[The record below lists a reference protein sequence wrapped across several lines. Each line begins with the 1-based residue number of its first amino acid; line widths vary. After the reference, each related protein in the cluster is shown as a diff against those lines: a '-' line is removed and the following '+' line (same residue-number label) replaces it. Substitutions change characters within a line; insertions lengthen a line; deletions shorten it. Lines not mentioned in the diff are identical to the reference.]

1 MLLHWIWFALRGG
14 ISDREKLLLLEHF
27 STPEQIYFADDQVIS
42 QIPNIRPEASAALM
56 DKRLT
61 EAESVLDTCARKQI
75 HILTYQDA
83 AYPDRLRS
91 IADPPMV
98 LYYKGSVPEL
108 SGRPTIA
115 VVGTRRASDYGLRVA
130 RRLGYQI
137 GMCGGV
143 VVSGLAAGGD
153 AMAMQGALESGT
165 PVVGVLGCGADV
177 VYPWNNERLYADV
190 ERAGCL
196 LSEFPPG
203 SKPESWHFP
212 KRNRVISGMSCGVLV
227 TEAPEGSGALITARH
242 GLEQGRDVFVVPGN
256 IDVPTSAGSNAL
268 LREGAIPVCCG
279 WDVVSEYE
287 GLFPGKLRESHA
299 EPRRA
304 APRPAA
310 GWTRRESVP
319 ARDKKSIDKTAAP
332 KYSDGTAEGCTA
344 QERMLLEAI
353 GSETSL
359 VDDVIVRSRRSPNAV
374 LADLT
379 LLQVKG
385 MIEMLP
391 GGRVRRK

>member
-1 MLLHWIWFALRGG
+1 MLIHWIWLALRGG

-27 STPEQIYFADDQVIS
+27 STPEQLYFADGQLIS
-42 QIPNIRPEASAALM
+42 QIPNIRPEASAALL
-56 DKRLT
+56 DKRLA
-61 EAESVLDTCARKQI
+61 EAESVLNTCARKQI

-83 AYPDRLRS
+83 AYPDRLRN

-108 SGRPTIA
+108 SGRPVIA
-115 VVGTRRASDYGLRVA
+115 VVGTRKASDYGMRVA
-130 RRLGYQI
+130 RRMGYQI
-137 GMCGGV
+137 GMCGGI
-143 VVSGLAAGGD
+143 VVSGLATGGD

-177 VYPWNNERLYADV
+177 VYPWHNEKLYADV

-203 SKPESWHFP
+203 SKPEGWHFP
-212 KRNRVISGMSCGVLV
+212 RRNRIMSGMSCGVLV
-227 TEAPEGSGALITARH
+227 TEAPAGSGALITARH

-256 IDVPTSAGSNAL
+256 IDEPTCAGSNAL
-268 LREGAIPVCCG
+268 LREGAIPACCG

-287 GLFPGKLRESHA
+287 GLFPGKLRESHG

-304 APRPAA
+304 ASRPAA
-310 GWTRRESVP
+310 DRPRKEIVP
-319 ARDKKSIDKTAAP
+319 ARDKKSVDKTAAP
-332 KYSDGTAEGCTA
+332 KYSDGEAKGCTP
-344 QERMLLEAI
+344 QEQALLEAI
-353 GSETSL
+353 GSEVSL
-359 VDDVIVRSRRSPNAV
+359 VDEVIVKSRRSPSAV
-374 LADLT
+374 LSDLT